1 MKFIDFAHET
11 KRLFSEPPLLPK
23 REKSSI
29 ACHFHSSM
37 QRKSVTINFSFNSK
51 SHKRAHFQSPPSV
64 RILDRGFPRPSE
76 CKHGPISAACPA
88 KVVPLVFGTETLFGR
103 RVSHSNPADPLAN
116 SAKQHPYTP
125 SSYADIPPRRSCL
138 RYPLYEYNFIPYSA
152 TVRTRTVHVHVHV
165 CVHNAHMLPGNERVK
180 YATRAR

>member
-125 SSYADIPPRRSCL
+125 SSYAEFHHGVL
-138 RYPLYEYNFIPYSA
+138 AFA
-152 TVRTRTVHVHVHV
+152 TVI
-165 CVHNAHMLPGNERVK
+165 RV
-180 YATRAR
+180 